1 MTSNAQPTKSRW
13 GVGALLQQAV
23 SGVESRLDTILAND
37 DEPPKTSGQKADDAA
52 TKSTLTTA
60 KPAGVTRTSSNARKN
75 DRLQE
80 RLARAVAKSQ
90 SPTMSGSPRS
100 SIDVPS
106 RSSTPLQSTEMR
118 ASLDSTRTSLDQS
131 VSSVRNNEAITVTV
145 TRDSLDSGSQPRA
158 SKELS
163 VVQHMPDSSNEEAES
178 EVPEIVEPQVAD
190 ESAKQDTFDVS
201 DIDLQPERKPSSPP
215 LNDPFEELRAEHQA
229 AESSWQEDMH
239 DYIERIDAL
248 QSKLKYLAQEAAD
261 SARDAASAA
270 KPGSIEKQ
278 LAEKDERIAL
288 LLEEG
293 QKLSKTEL
301 DNRTV
306 IKKLRQQLAESNKQE
321 TELKR
326 RTAKLERD
334 VSDAEARAKRAEASE
349 KKAQESLN
357 SQSRASKDLESIT
370 SERDALSSTVE
381 ELKSQLARAVSRA
394 ETAESKAQAEVVEH
408 SKRRITELEDDLSST
423 KIERELSEE
432 KLRREIRSL
441 QDNLEREKENARLLE
456 AELKSEQS
464 VLESKMESLRSRAEE
479 VSSSTAGE
487 TQAKLLR
494 QIETLQ
500 TQYAVASE
508 NWQGIESSLL
518 SRLNG
523 MEKERDEIARK
534 EADLRRKTREVNIR
548 AKKAEDELETANET
562 IADLDRSL
570 QETKQ
575 QLQKLHQ
582 RVEKS
587 EEDLNA
593 ARKELADKEKSV
605 ESFWTQKL
613 EEERARWRDQVSS
626 PPPFLQEPR
635 TVSPV
640 ASSRRSTGLDPL
652 TVDSRPLS
660 RRSSTLPSQV
670 EMGAPSRTNS
680 FPSFQGMGSPH
691 ASNGLPNPNLL
702 GAPPIHTLEPD
713 EYYSGT
719 PATPS
724 AYGAQTSHSR
734 GNGINEIIS
743 VSTVGAGP
751 SVQLVERMSAT
762 VRRLESERA
771 ATKDELERITA
782 QRDEARKEVVE
793 LMRESEEKRKAESRI
808 EELESQ
814 VAELDQ
820 RYQTTLELLGEKSEQ
835 VDELQA
841 DIADLKKIYREL
853 VDSTMK

>member
-1 MTSNAQPTKSRW
+1 
-13 GVGALLQQAV
+13 
-23 SGVESRLDTILAND
+23 
-37 DEPPKTSGQKADDAA
+37 
-52 TKSTLTTA
+52 
-60 KPAGVTRTSSNARKN
+60 
-75 DRLQE
+75 
-80 RLARAVAKSQ
+80 
-90 SPTMSGSPRS
+90 MSGSPRS

-106 RSSTPLQSTEMR
+106 RSSTPLQSTETR

-131 VSSVRNNEAITVTV
+131 VSGVRDSEAITVTV
-145 TRDSLDSGSQPRA
+145 TRGSLDSGSQPRT
-158 SKELS
+158 SKDLS
-163 VVQHMPDSSNEEAES
+163 VVEHISAES
-178 EVPEIVEPQVAD
+178 NQESGSEMPEIVESQVAD
-190 ESAKQDTFDVS
+190 VATKEDAFDPS
-201 DIDLQPERKPSSPP
+201 NIDVQPDSTNPPSPP
-215 LNDPFEELRAEHQA
+215 TPDQFEELRAEHQA
-229 AESSWQEDMH
+229 AESRWQEDMH
-239 DYIERIDAL
+239 EYIERIDAL
-248 QSKLKYLAQEAAD
+248 QSKLKYLAKEAAE

-278 LAEKDERIAL
+278 LSEKDERIAL

-321 TELKR
+321 TDLKR

-370 SERDALSSTVE
+370 AERNALTSTVE
-381 ELKSQLARAVSRA
+381 ELKSQLARAVTRA
-394 ETAESKAQAEVVEH
+394 EAAESRAQAEVVEH
-408 SKRRITELEDDLSST
+408 SKRRITELEDDLSSA

-441 QDNLEREKENARLLE
+441 QDNLGREKENAHLLE

-508 NWQGIESSLL
+508 NWQGIESSLI

-575 QLQKLHQ
+575 QLQKLQQ

-587 EEDLNA
+587 EEELNA
-593 ARKELADKEKSV
+593 VRKELADKEKSV
-605 ESFWTQKL
+605 ESFWAQKL
-613 EEERARWRDQVSS
+613 EEERARWREQVAS

-652 TVDSRPLS
+652 SIDSRPLS

-670 EMGAPSRTNS
+670 DIGAPSRTNS

-691 ASNGLPNPNLL
+691 ASNGLPNPHLL
-702 GAPPIHTLEPD
+702 GAPPIHTLEPE

-793 LMRESEEKRKAESRI
+793 LMRESEDKRKAESRI

>member
-1 MTSNAQPTKSRW
+1 
-13 GVGALLQQAV
+13 
-23 SGVESRLDTILAND
+23 
-37 DEPPKTSGQKADDAA
+37 
-52 TKSTLTTA
+52 
-60 KPAGVTRTSSNARKN
+60 
-75 DRLQE
+75 
-80 RLARAVAKSQ
+80 
-90 SPTMSGSPRS
+90 MSGSPRS

-106 RSSTPLQSTEMR
+106 RSSTPLQSTEAR

-145 TRDSLDSGSQPRA
+145 TRDSIDSGSQPRT

-163 VVQHMPDSSNEEAES
+163 VVEHMPGNNNEKVEGG
-178 EVPEIVEPQVAD
+178 VPEIVEPQGAD
-190 ESAKQDTFDVS
+190 ESAKQDTFDTS
-201 DIDLQPERKPSSPP
+201 DIDLQPETKPPSPP
-215 LNDPFEELRAEHQA
+215 PNDPFEELRAEHKA
-229 AESSWQEDMH
+229 AESRWQEDMH
-239 DYIERIDAL
+239 EYIERIDAL
-248 QSKLKYLAQEAAD
+248 QSKLKYLAKEAAD

-278 LAEKDERIAL
+278 LSEKDERIAL

-357 SQSRASKDLESIT
+357 SQSRASKDLETIT

-408 SKRRITELEDDLSST
+408 SKRRITELEDDLSSA

-534 EADLRRKTREVNIR
+534 EADLRRKTREVVR
-548 AKKAEDELETANET
+548 ACTYHKFINF
-562 IADLDRSL
+562 
-570 QETKQ
+570 
-575 QLQKLHQ
+575 H
-582 RVEKS
+582 
-587 EEDLNA
+587 
-593 ARKELADKEKSV
+593 
-605 ESFWTQKL
+605 
-613 EEERARWRDQVSS
+613 
-626 PPPFLQEPR
+626 
-635 TVSPV
+635 
-640 ASSRRSTGLDPL
+640 
-652 TVDSRPLS
+652 
-660 RRSSTLPSQV
+660 
-670 EMGAPSRTNS
+670 TNR
-680 FPSFQGMGSPH
+680 F
-691 ASNGLPNPNLL
+691 
-702 GAPPIHTLEPD
+702 
-713 EYYSGT
+713 
-719 PATPS
+719 
-724 AYGAQTSHSR
+724 
-734 GNGINEIIS
+734 
-743 VSTVGAGP
+743 
-751 SVQLVERMSAT
+751 
-762 VRRLESERA
+762 
-771 ATKDELERITA
+771 K
-782 QRDEARKEVVE
+782 
-793 LMRESEEKRKAESRI
+793 
-808 EELESQ
+808 
-814 VAELDQ
+814 
-820 RYQTTLELLGEKSEQ
+820 
-835 VDELQA
+835 
-841 DIADLKKIYREL
+841 
-853 VDSTMK
+853 

>member
-1 MTSNAQPTKSRW
+1 MSYCQ
-13 GVGALLQQAV
+13 
-23 SGVESRLDTILAND
+23 I
-37 DEPPKTSGQKADDAA
+37 
-52 TKSTLTTA
+52 
-60 KPAGVTRTSSNARKN
+60 VTRTSSTARKN

-106 RSSTPLQSTEMR
+106 RSSTPLQSTETR
-118 ASLDSTRTSLDQS
+118 PSLDSTRTSLDQS

-145 TRDSLDSGSQPRA
+145 TRNSLDSGSQPRT
-158 SKELS
+158 SKESS
-163 VVQHMPDSSNEEAES
+163 VVEHMPDSSNEEAES

-190 ESAKQDTFDVS
+190 ESAKQDTCDIS
-201 DIDLQPERKPSSPP
+201 DIDLQTERKPPSPP

-229 AESSWQEDMH
+229 AESRWQEDMH
-239 DYIERIDAL
+239 GYIERIDAL

-408 SKRRITELEDDLSST
+408 SKRRITELEDDLSSA

-534 EADLRRKTREVNIR
+534 EADLRRKTREVVS
-548 AKKAEDELETANET
+548 ACTH
-562 IADLDRSL
+562 
-570 QETKQ
+570 
-575 QLQKLHQ
+575 QKFI
-582 RVEKS
+582 KFS
-587 EEDLNA
+587 
-593 ARKELADKEKSV
+593 
-605 ESFWTQKL
+605 
-613 EEERARWRDQVSS
+613 
-626 PPPFLQEPR
+626 
-635 TVSPV
+635 
-640 ASSRRSTGLDPL
+640 
-652 TVDSRPLS
+652 
-660 RRSSTLPSQV
+660 
-670 EMGAPSRTNS
+670 
-680 FPSFQGMGSPH
+680 
-691 ASNGLPNPNLL
+691 
-702 GAPPIHTLEPD
+702 
-713 EYYSGT
+713 Y
-719 PATPS
+719 
-724 AYGAQTSHSR
+724 
-734 GNGINEIIS
+734 
-743 VSTVGAGP
+743 
-751 SVQLVERMSAT
+751 
-762 VRRLESERA
+762 
-771 ATKDELERITA
+771 
-782 QRDEARKEVVE
+782 
-793 LMRESEEKRKAESRI
+793 
-808 EELESQ
+808 
-814 VAELDQ
+814 
-820 RYQTTLELLGEKSEQ
+820 
-835 VDELQA
+835 
-841 DIADLKKIYREL
+841 
-853 VDSTMK
+853 

>member
-1 MTSNAQPTKSRW
+1 MTSNSQQAKSRW

-37 DEPPKTSGQKADDAA
+37 DETPKSSAPKADDAA
-52 TKSTLTTA
+52 SKSSLTATKAAT
-60 KPAGVTRTSSNARKN
+60 GVTRTSSTARKN

-90 SPTMSGSPRS
+90 TPTMSSSPRS
-100 SIDVPS
+100 SVEVLS
-106 RSSTPLQSTEMR
+106 RSSTPLQNTEMR
-118 ASLDSTRTSLDQS
+118 TSMDNTRTSLDQS
-131 VSSVRNNEAITVTV
+131 VSASRNNEAVTVTV
-145 TRDSLDSGSQPRA
+145 TRDSLDSGSQPRS

-163 VVQHMPDSSNEEAES
+163 VVEHISDSSNQEVGNGVQEIIES
-178 EVPEIVEPQVAD
+178 QITD
-190 ESAKQDTFDVS
+190 ESVNHGTFDTS
-201 DIDLQPERKPSSPP
+201 DILLQPEHLDSPLDGP
-215 LNDPFEELRAEHQA
+215 LEELRAEHKA
-229 AESSWQEDMH
+229 TESRWQEEMH
-239 DYIERIDAL
+239 EYIERIDAL
-248 QSKLKYLAQEAAD
+248 QSKLKYLAKEAAD

-321 TELKR
+321 IELKR

-334 VSDAEARAKRAEASE
+334 ASEAEARAKRAEASE
-349 KKAQESLN
+349 KKAQENLD
-357 SQSRASKDLESIT
+357 SQSRASKDLDSIT
-370 SERDALSSTVE
+370 SERDALKSTVE

-394 ETAESKAQAEVVEH
+394 EAAESKAQAEVVEH
-408 SKRRITELEDDLSST
+408 SKRRITELEDDLSSA

-534 EADLRRKTREVNIR
+534 EADLRRKAREVNIK
-548 AKKAEDELETANET
+548 AKKAEDELDTAKET
-562 IADLDRSL
+562 IENLDHSL
-570 QETKQ
+570 LETKQ
-575 QLQKLHQ
+575 QLQKLQQ

-587 EEDLNA
+587 EEELNA
-593 ARKELADKEKSV
+593 VRKELADKEKST
-605 ESFWTQKL
+605 EAFWTQKL

-652 TVDSRPLS
+652 TIDSRPLS

-670 EMGAPSRTNS
+670 DMGAPSRTNS

-691 ASNGLPNPNLL
+691 ASQGLLNPNLL
-702 GAPPIHTLEPD
+702 GAPPIHNLEPD
-713 EYYSGT
+713 EFYSGT

-724 AYGAQTSHSR
+724 AFGAQTSHSR

>member
-1 MTSNAQPTKSRW
+1 MSSC
-13 GVGALLQQAV
+13 QA
-23 SGVESRLDTILAND
+23 
-37 DEPPKTSGQKADDAA
+37 
-52 TKSTLTTA
+52 
-60 KPAGVTRTSSNARKN
+60 VTRTSSTARKN

-106 RSSTPLQSTEMR
+106 RSSTPLQSTEAR

-145 TRDSLDSGSQPRA
+145 TRDSLDSGSQPRT

-163 VVQHMPDSSNEEAES
+163 VVEHTPDNSNEEAGG
-178 EVPEIVEPQVAD
+178 EVPEIVEPRVAD
-190 ESAKQDTFDVS
+190 EPAKQDTFDTS
-201 DIDLQPERKPSSPP
+201 DINLQLETKPPSPP

-229 AESSWQEDMH
+229 AESRWQDDMH
-239 DYIERIDAL
+239 EYIERIDAL
-248 QSKLKYLAQEAAD
+248 QSKLKYLAKEAAD
-261 SARDAASAA
+261 SARDAATAA

-278 LAEKDERIAL
+278 LFEKDERIAL

-321 TELKR
+321 NELKR

-349 KKAQESLN
+349 KKALESLN

-408 SKRRITELEDDLSST
+408 SKRRITELEDDLSSA

-534 EADLRRKTREVNIR
+534 EADLRRKTREVVRACAITSNSFISILIR
-548 AKKAEDELETANET
+548 LNRILEPKKQRMSSKLQMKRLQTWIAHSKRPSSNCRNFTSELK
-562 IADLDRSL
+562 S
-570 QETKQ
+570 
-575 QLQKLHQ
+575 QKKTSMQ
-582 RVEKS
+582 
-587 EEDLNA
+587 
-593 ARKELADKEKSV
+593 
-605 ESFWTQKL
+605 F
-613 EEERARWRDQVSS
+613 ERNWQ
-626 PPPFLQEPR
+626 
-635 TVSPV
+635 T
-640 ASSRRSTGLDPL
+640 RRSRSKHSGL
-652 TVDSRPLS
+652 R
-660 RRSSTLPSQV
+660 
-670 EMGAPSRTNS
+670 NS
-680 FPSFQGMGSPH
+680 KK
-691 ASNGLPNPNLL
+691 NGQDGEIRLL
-702 GAPPIHTLEPD
+702 
-713 EYYSGT
+713 
-719 PATPS
+719 
-724 AYGAQTSHSR
+724 R
-734 GNGINEIIS
+734 
-743 VSTVGAGP
+743 
-751 SVQLVERMSAT
+751 
-762 VRRLESERA
+762 RRLSFKSPEQCRLWLRA
-771 ATKDELERITA
+771 
-782 QRDEARKEVVE
+782 V
-793 LMRESEEKRKAESRI
+793 
-808 EELESQ
+808 
-814 VAELDQ
+814 DQ
-820 RYQTTLELLGEKSEQ
+820 LAL
-835 VDELQA
+835 
-841 DIADLKKIYREL
+841 IP
-853 VDSTMK
+853 